1 MNTKVIMPQLGES
14 VYEGTLTKWLKKA
27 GDPVAKDEPLFE
39 VSTDK
44 VDSEIPAPASGILD
58 EILVDEGT
66 TIKIDTVV
74 AVIRESAGDG
84 DAGGEEP
91 GEENAREPAAET
103 GTKAGEEPGEES
115 ARGTGTE
122 AGGGARKTGEEG
134 AEAAGGKAKEDSAVP
149 SIRPQSLLASPL
161 VRKIARENG
170 VDLADVT
177 GTGLE
182 GRITKDDLEKHLS
195 RGGGAR
201 PAAPAAAGGAGD
213 AAAPGSGPGGG
224 AGDDAETVPM
234 TPMRRAIA
242 ERMVESKRISAHV
255 NTMFE
260 IDMSAIVRL
269 RQGRKEDF
277 LKREGIPLTYTPF
290 FAKALVE
297 SVRNFPVFNSS
308 VSGDAIVYKKGIHLG
323 IAVALEAGLIV
334 PVVRAAHLKNFTGI
348 ALAIHDLAER
358 ARTKRLKPE
367 EVQNGTITLTNPGIY
382 GSLFGTPVINQPQ
395 VAILGIGAI
404 TKRPVVIDDA
414 IAIRSMAYLS
424 LSFDHRV
431 IDGAVADQFMAD
443 LKARLEGWTEW
454 QD

>member
-14 VYEGTLTKWLKKA
+14 VYEGTLTKWLKKT
-27 GDPVAKDEPLFE
+27 GDPVVKDEPLFE

-91 GEENAREPAAET
+91 GEETAREPAAET
-103 GTKAGEEPGEES
+103 GT
-115 ARGTGTE
+115 E
-122 AGGGARKTGEEG
+122 AGGEAGKTGEEG
-134 AEAAGGKAKEDSAVP
+134 AEAAGGKAKEDSAAP

-170 VDLADVT
+170 VDLADVA

-195 RGGGAR
+195 RVGAAR
-201 PAAPAAAGGAGD
+201 PAAPAAAGGAGGA
-213 AAAPGSGPGGG
+213 AAAPESGPGGS

-242 ERMVESKRISAHV
+242 ERMVESKRTSAHV

-269 RQGRKEDF
+269 RQARKEDF

-323 IAVALEAGLIV
+323 IAVALEAGMIV

-443 LKARLEGWTEW
+443 LKARLEAWTEW

>member
-14 VYEGTLTKWLKKA
+14 VYEGTLTKWLKKT
-27 GDPVAKDEPLFE
+27 GDPVVKDEPLFE

-91 GEENAREPAAET
+91 GEETAREPAAET
-103 GTKAGEEPGEES
+103 GT
-115 ARGTGTE
+115 E
-122 AGGGARKTGEEG
+122 AGGEAGKTGEEG
-134 AEAAGGKAKEDSAVP
+134 AEAAGGKAKEDSAAP

-170 VDLADVT
+170 VDLADVA

-195 RGGGAR
+195 RVGAAR
-201 PAAPAAAGGAGD
+201 PAAPAAAGGAGGA
-213 AAAPGSGPGGG
+213 AAAPESGPGGS

-242 ERMVESKRISAHV
+242 ERMVESKRTSAHV

-269 RQGRKEDF
+269 RQARKEDF

-443 LKARLEGWTEW
+443 LKARLEAWTEW

>member
-14 VYEGTLTKWLKKA
+14 VYEGTLTKWLKKT
-27 GDPVAKDEPLFE
+27 GDPVVKDEPLFE

-91 GEENAREPAAET
+91 GEETAREPAAET
-103 GTKAGEEPGEES
+103 GT
-115 ARGTGTE
+115 E
-122 AGGGARKTGEEG
+122 AGGEAGKIVEEG
-134 AEAAGGKAKEDSAVP
+134 AEAAGGKAKEDSAAP

-170 VDLADVT
+170 VDLADVS

-195 RGGGAR
+195 RVGAAR
-201 PAAPAAAGGAGD
+201 PAAPAAGGGAGGA
-213 AAAPGSGPGGG
+213 AAAPESGPGGS

-242 ERMVESKRISAHV
+242 ERMVESKRTSAHV

-269 RQGRKEDF
+269 RQARKEDF

-443 LKARLEGWTEW
+443 LKARLEAWTDW

>member
-14 VYEGTLTKWLKKA
+14 VYEGTLTKWLKKT
-27 GDPVAKDEPLFE
+27 GDPVVKDEPLFE

-91 GEENAREPAAET
+91 GEETAREPAAET
-103 GTKAGEEPGEES
+103 GT
-115 ARGTGTE
+115 E
-122 AGGGARKTGEEG
+122 AGGEAGKIVEEG
-134 AEAAGGKAKEDSAVP
+134 AEAAGGKAKEDSAAP

-170 VDLADVT
+170 VDLADVS

-195 RGGGAR
+195 RVGAAR
-201 PAAPAAAGGAGD
+201 PAAPAAAGGAGGA
-213 AAAPGSGPGGG
+213 AAAPESGPGGS

-242 ERMVESKRISAHV
+242 ERMVESKRTSAHV

-269 RQGRKEDF
+269 RQARKEDF

-443 LKARLEGWTEW
+443 LKARLEAWTDW

>member
-27 GDPVAKDEPLFE
+27 GDPVVKDEPLFE

-84 DAGGEEP
+84 DAP
-91 GEENAREPAAET
+91 GETPEEESARGPAAET
-103 GTKAGEEPGEES
+103 GTEGE
-115 ARGTGTE
+115 GTG
-122 AGGGARKTGEEG
+122 KTGKER
-134 AEAAGGKAKEDSAVP
+134 AEAAGGKAKEGSAAP

-170 VDLADVT
+170 VDLADVA

-195 RGGGAR
+195 RGGAAASG
-201 PAAPAAAGGAGD
+201 APAAAGGAGGGTG
-213 AAAPGSGPGGG
+213 APEGGSGGG

-242 ERMVESKRISAHV
+242 ERMVQSKRTSAHV

-260 IDMSAIVRL
+260 IDMSPIVRL
-269 RQGRKEDF
+269 RQARKEDF
-277 LKREGIPLTYTPF
+277 RKKEGIPLTYTPF

-297 SVRNFPVFNSS
+297 SIRNFPVFNSS
-308 VSGDAIVYKKGIHLG
+308 VSGDAIVYKKGVHLG

-443 LKARLEGWTEW
+443 LKARLEAWTEW

>member
-14 VYEGTLTKWLKKA
+14 VYEGTLTKWLKKT
-27 GDPVAKDEPLFE
+27 GDPVVKDEPLFE

-91 GEENAREPAAET
+91 GEETAREPAAET
-103 GTKAGEEPGEES
+103 GT
-115 ARGTGTE
+115 E
-122 AGGGARKTGEEG
+122 AGGEAGKIVEEG
-134 AEAAGGKAKEDSAVP
+134 AEAAGGKAKEDSAAP

-170 VDLADVT
+170 VDLADVA

-195 RGGGAR
+195 RVGAAR
-201 PAAPAAAGGAGD
+201 PAAPAAAGGAGGA
-213 AAAPGSGPGGG
+213 AAAPESGPGGS

-242 ERMVESKRISAHV
+242 ERMVESKRTSAHV

-269 RQGRKEDF
+269 RQARKEDF

-443 LKARLEGWTEW
+443 LKARLEAWTDW

>member
-14 VYEGTLTKWLKKA
+14 VYEGTLTKWLKKT
-27 GDPVAKDEPLFE
+27 GDPVVKDEPLFE

-91 GEENAREPAAET
+91 GEETAREPAAET
-103 GTKAGEEPGEES
+103 GT
-115 ARGTGTE
+115 E
-122 AGGGARKTGEEG
+122 AGGGAGKTGEEG
-134 AEAAGGKAKEDSAVP
+134 AEAAGGKAKEDSAAP

-170 VDLADVT
+170 VDLADVA

-195 RGGGAR
+195 RVGAAR
-201 PAAPAAAGGAGD
+201 PAAPAAAGGAGGA
-213 AAAPGSGPGGG
+213 AAAPESGPGGS

-242 ERMVESKRISAHV
+242 ERMVESKRTSAHV

-269 RQGRKEDF
+269 RQARKEDF

-443 LKARLEGWTEW
+443 LKARLEAWTEW

>member
-1 MNTKVIMPQLGES
+1 
-14 VYEGTLTKWLKKA
+14 
-27 GDPVAKDEPLFE
+27 
-39 VSTDK
+39 
-44 VDSEIPAPASGILD
+44 
-58 EILVDEGT
+58 
-66 TIKIDTVV
+66 
-74 AVIRESAGDG
+74 
-84 DAGGEEP
+84 
-91 GEENAREPAAET
+91 
-103 GTKAGEEPGEES
+103 
-115 ARGTGTE
+115 
-122 AGGGARKTGEEG
+122 
-134 AEAAGGKAKEDSAVP
+134 
-149 SIRPQSLLASPL
+149 
-161 VRKIARENG
+161 
-170 VDLADVT
+170 
-177 GTGLE
+177 
-182 GRITKDDLEKHLS
+182 
-195 RGGGAR
+195 
-201 PAAPAAAGGAGD
+201 
-213 AAAPGSGPGGG
+213 
-224 AGDDAETVPM
+224 
-234 TPMRRAIA
+234 MRRAIA
-242 ERMVESKRISAHV
+242 ERMVESKRTSAHV

-269 RQGRKEDF
+269 RQARKEDF

-297 SVRNFPVFNSS
+297 SVRHFPVFNSS

-443 LKARLEGWTEW
+443 LKARLEAWTEW